1 MKGTPGPR
9 LDAHLVRN
17 GLEAFLL
24 YINENMITKIVERTN
39 DQMGKV
45 RKKIN
50 ADESVFRYSD
60 TNREEIKCLFG
71 LGYLRGLYNDNKQP
85 TKELWYDTFSARK
98 IYSFKSLLVYGIRLL
113 KSLFCFFLLVHC
125 YV

>member
-1 MKGTPGPR
+1 
-9 LDAHLVRN
+9 
-17 GLEAFLL
+17 
-24 YINENMITKIVERTN
+24 MITKIVERTN

-71 LGYLRGLYNDNKQP
+71 LRYLRGLYNDNKWP
-85 TKELWYDTFSARK
+85 TKGLWYDTFSARK

-113 KSLFCFFLLVHC
+113 KNLFCFFCLYTVMSKTFKLF
-125 YV
+125 